1 MSTTMKSAMIAA
13 GVAMIALTGAVGGAQ
28 AGGKGFK
35 LKSHHFKHHHFH
47 KPHFVYKPIVVH
59 DGCYFYKKM
68 WFKTGSY
75 HWKEK
80 YYVCRGWW

>member
-1 MSTTMKSAMIAA
+1 MSTTMKSAMIAT

-28 AGGKGFK
+28 AGGKHFRFGVHK
-35 LKSHHFKHHHFH
+35 HHFFH
-47 KPHFVYKPIVVH
+47 APVVVR